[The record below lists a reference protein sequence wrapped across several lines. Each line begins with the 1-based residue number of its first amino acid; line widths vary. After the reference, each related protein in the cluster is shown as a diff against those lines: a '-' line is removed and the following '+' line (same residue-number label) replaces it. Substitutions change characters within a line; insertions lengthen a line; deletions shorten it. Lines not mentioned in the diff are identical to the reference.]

1 MKKHYYWFG
10 NTKCHTYMK
19 QVGQGYEVGFH
30 FGKTSIFVG
39 NFIHTREATKWWA
52 VMNKEMKS
60 FTKRYRVGQEASV
73 VWYTKFFSHYLY
85 NSYYGFLDQQ
95 FNKYQK
101 TFAKAVKTDAK
112 KYINFKKNWHNK
124 GEVFHFIKAA

>member
-1 MKKHYYWFG
+1 
-10 NTKCHTYMK
+10 MK
-19 QVGQGYEVGFH
+19 QVGAGFEVGFN

-39 NFIHTREATKWWA
+39 NFIHTKEATKWWG

-73 VWYTKFFSHYLY
+73 TWYTKFFANYLY
-85 NSYYGFLDQQ
+85 NSYYTFLDQQ

-101 TFAKAVKTDAK
+101 TFAKAVKHDAK
-112 KYINFKKNWHNK
+112 KYVHLKKNWNK
-124 GEVFHFIKAA
+124 HDEVFHFVKTA